1 MSNDLVKRQGATT
14 FIPGRPGSAGFAGS
28 PAVPGGW
35 RLRTE
40 EERMVQLMLYGQS
53 LPSGWRLER
62 MEEMKSGQ
70 NFTDWENN
78 TGHGSSAYYVGIFV
92 RTVTYWVYVAPVP
105 AKPAIAPEP
114 GVPDQTLTEY
124 YEGWNAGAYSAKSK
138 EGNFEA
144 RFKVF
149 SGSRAVVVGLNPGPQ
164 GVTPNMPHALAFSA
178 GKVSVQ
184 ESSAT
189 KSALRPWVQGDEFA
203 IRRSNGKVS
212 YLHNGR
218 TFYTSA
224 LASSGAVHLD
234 AALYYA
240 QDAVLEP
247 AFRNVGGGGLRAG
260 IRALV
265 STPAQPESG
274 AHGVLAPM
282 RALIPDGG
290 AMQLSPLEG
299 WGRRGRGG
307 GAHGKIKPLSA
318 AGRNRYTGY
327 GSLRI
332 PRLQA
337 RLGAGRGGGVLQQL
351 MPLAAVR
358 MEGGFWRPEFQQFM
372 GMLLPLMGQGRGL
385 KHERGGL
392 QASMHPALLGMASE
406 GAYAAAALNL
416 MPMLLSGVG
425 RDASLIVAT
434 EYLMGSTKASVSMS
448 YLVRINERLQ
458 PVDAVTVQ
466 ASLLAR
472 SLESVGVEQTLQAMG
487 LLSADAVEYV
497 YAAELTRSD
506 LVGAGGRLLDTSA
519 AWAVNMRTDASTRYE
534 SYRFNSY
541 ARIGG
546 KLYGAKPDGIYALEG
561 ADDQGQPVRWS
572 LHLGEHDFGTRALK
586 SVPTAYVGVASD
598 GQVLLKVGDGKS
610 SYVYQMRRNDARM
623 KTQRFD
629 LGRGL
634 RANYFTFELL
644 GEDGGDFELDEVQFE
659 VLPLARRI

>member
-1 MSNDLVKRQGATT
+1 MSNDLVKRQGGTT
-14 FIPGRPGSAGFAGS
+14 FIPGRQGTAGFAGS

-35 RLRTE
+35 VLQSE
-40 EERMVQLMLYGQS
+40 EERMVQVMKYGQP

-62 MEEMKSGQ
+62 TEAVRTSQSYMEWVTAMGYGPE
-70 NFTDWENN
+70 
-78 TGHGSSAYYVGIFV
+78 AYYVGIFV
-92 RTVTYWVYVAPVP
+92 RTVTRWVYVQPVP
-105 AKPAIAPEP
+105 AKPAIPPVP
-114 GVPDQTLTEY
+114 GTPDQTLTEY
-124 YEGWNAGAYSAKSK
+124 YEGWNAGAYSVQAKK
-138 EGNFEA
+138 GNFEA

-149 SGSRAVVVGLNPGPQ
+149 SGSRAVVVGLNPEPQ
-164 GVTPNMPHALAFSA
+164 GVTPSMPHALAFSA

-184 ESSAT
+184 ENSGT
-189 KSALRPWVQGDEFA
+189 KSALRQWAQGDEFA

-218 TFYTSA
+218 VFYTSTQ
-224 LASSGAVHLD
+224 ASNGAVHLD

-247 AFRNVGGGGLRAG
+247 SFRALGGGGMRA
-260 IRALV
+260 RLAYLV

-274 AHGVLAPM
+274 AHAVLAPM

-290 AMQLSPLEG
+290 SMQLMPLAG

-307 GAHGKIKPLSA
+307 GAHGQIKPLNA

-358 MEGGFWRPEFQQFM
+358 MEGGFWRPEFQQVM
-372 GMLLPLMGQGRGL
+372 GMLLPLLGQGRGL

-392 QASMHPALLGMASE
+392 QASMHPALQGMASE
-406 GAYAAAALNL
+406 GAYAAAVLNM
-416 MPMLLSGVG
+416 MPILVSGVG
-425 RDASLIVAT
+425 RDASLIEAT
-434 EYLMGSTKASVSMS
+434 EYLMGSTRAVASMS

-458 PVDAVTVQ
+458 PVDAVTVE

-472 SLESVGVEQTLQAMG
+472 SLESVGVEQTLQTMG
-487 LLSADAVEYV
+487 LLSANALEYV
-497 YAAELTRSD
+497 YAAQLTRPD
-506 LVGAGGRLLDTSA
+506 LAGASGRLLDTSA
-519 AWAVNMRTDASTRYE
+519 AWAVNMRTAASTRYE
-534 SYRFNSY
+534 GYGFNSY
-541 ARIGG
+541 ARIAG
-546 KLYGAKPDGIYALEG
+546 KLYGAKSDGVYALEG

-572 LHLGEHDFGTRALK
+572 LHLGEHDFGSRALK
-586 SVPTAYVGVASD
+586 GVPTVYVGVASD

-623 KTQRFD
+623 ETQRFD

-644 GEDGGDFELDEVQFE
+644 GEDGADFELDDVQFE